1 MRGSRRPSRPLS
13 LRRPRP
19 ERDEG
24 SAWPLVDLCEPVERS
39 YGVALQWCGVCP
51 ACWTVSTSHA
61 RTPVRPTQRAMRPRR
76 QRSTKQLGPKLQAL
90 AAEHPDQRLQLWGE
104 EEARIGETRA
114 PHPGLVRARH
124 APARK
129 LSISTTRAFPCSP
142 PPGPALTR
150 RSPWLYRGR
159 MRARWMCSSTPSP
172 VSWHR
177 TGTPYCS

>member
-1 MRGSRRPSRPLS
+1 MPCCASTLKDPTASMTDPARVVRSGWARGSRPPSRPLS

-61 RTPVRPTQRAMRPRR
+61 RTPVRPTRRAMRPRR

-124 APARK
+124 APAR
-129 LSISTTRAFPCSP
+129 SCRS
-142 PPGPALTR
+142 ALQE
-150 RSPWLYRGR
+150 
-159 MRARWMCSSTPSP
+159 
-172 VSWHR
+172 
-177 TGTPYCS
+177 